1 VHRTSKGASWK
12 GACCA
17 IDSYSGSPR
26 ESSPNM
32 RVAFAN
38 PEDLNYLA
46 EEDHHIGRNVI
57 EEKIARREII
67 VAHREDRRV
76 GFLRYGYF
84 WDEIPFMNL
93 LWVRGDSRGKG
104 YGTQLISFWE
114 EEMHKLGYDS
124 VMTSTLSNERA
135 QHLYRRL
142 GYEDVGS
149 LLMPE
154 EPLEIVFLKRPH
166 EGA

>member
-1 VHRTSKGASWK
+1 
-12 GACCA
+12 
-17 IDSYSGSPR
+17 
-26 ESSPNM
+26 M
-32 RVAFAN
+32 RVAFAK
-38 PEDLNYLA
+38 PEDLDWLA
-46 EEDHHIGRNVI
+46 KEDHHVGRDVI
-57 EEKIARREII
+57 EEKIARSGII
-67 VAHREDRRV
+67 VGYREDRRV

-104 YGTQLISFWE
+104 YGTRLISFWE
-114 EEMHKLGYDS
+114 EEMRELGHDS

-149 LLMPE
+149 LLMPGE
-154 EPLEIVFLKRPH
+154 ALEIVFLKRLR

>member
-1 VHRTSKGASWK
+1 
-12 GACCA
+12 
-17 IDSYSGSPR
+17 
-26 ESSPNM
+26 M
-32 RVAFAN
+32 RVAFAD
-38 PEDLNYLA
+38 PVDLDYLA
-46 EEDHHIGRNVI
+46 EEDRHVGRDVI

-67 VAHREDRRV
+67 VGYREDRLV

-104 YGTQLISFWE
+104 HGTRLISFWE
-114 EEMHKLGYDS
+114 EGMRELGHDS
-124 VMTSTLSNERA
+124 VMTSTLSDERA

-149 LLMPE
+149 LLMPGE
-154 EPLEIVFLKRPH
+154 ALEIVFLKRLR
-166 EGA
+166 EDA